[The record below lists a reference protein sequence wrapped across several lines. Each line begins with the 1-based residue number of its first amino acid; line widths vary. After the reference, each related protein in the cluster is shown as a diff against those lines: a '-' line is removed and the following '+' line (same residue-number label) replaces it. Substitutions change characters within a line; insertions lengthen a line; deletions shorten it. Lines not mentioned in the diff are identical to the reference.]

1 MGNGNGFLNKTG
13 GENKMKKVF
22 CALLAALT
30 LLEVKGLV
38 TRLPGKR
45 VGPRE

>member
-1 MGNGNGFLNKTG
+1 MDDVIADAGIPAGL
-13 GENKMKKVF
+13 
-22 CALLAALT
+22 ALAALT

>member
-30 LLEVKGLV
+30 LLAAAVV
-38 TRLPGKR
+38 PAYAVDSSKR
-45 VGPRE
+45 